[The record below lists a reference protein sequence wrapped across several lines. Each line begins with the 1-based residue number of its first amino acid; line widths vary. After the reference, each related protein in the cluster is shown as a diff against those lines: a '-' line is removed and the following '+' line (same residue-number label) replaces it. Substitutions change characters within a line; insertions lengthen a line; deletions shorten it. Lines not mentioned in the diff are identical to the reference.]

1 MARIELERVSLTF
14 RIRPLGRI
22 TMKEF
27 VLRHVFRRTPN
38 SMMDIHAL
46 REVTLRFGEG
56 DRVGIMG
63 HNGAGKSTLLRVL
76 ADIYPVTAGR
86 RLVEGRI
93 SSLFDIML
101 GFEGEESGWEN
112 IRLRGYLQGETRA
125 SIRAKLRSIAEF
137 SELGDFL
144 NMQVRHYSS
153 GMMFRLAFA
162 IATAIEPE
170 ILLLDEVFS
179 VGDLSFQHKSRQ
191 RMRDMMQKARILV
204 MVNHDLDTLAGV
216 CNQGVWMDHGQ
227 VRRVGPIAEVIA
239 AYKDSVPSLRTNA
252 A

>member
-1 MARIELERVSLTF
+1 MARIELYKASLTF

-46 REVTLRFGEG
+46 RDVSLRFTDG
-56 DRVGIMG
+56 DRIGIMG

-76 ADIYPVTAGR
+76 ADIYPVTGGR

-112 IRLRGYLQGETRA
+112 IRLRGYLQGETRR
-125 SIRAKLRSIAEF
+125 SIRAKLQPIAEF
-137 SELGDFL
+137 SELGNFL

-179 VGDLSFQHKSRQ
+179 VGDLAFQHKSRQ
-191 RMRDMMQKARILV
+191 RMRDMMEKARVLV

-216 CNQGVWMDHGQ
+216 CNKGVWMDHGQ
-227 VRRVGPIAEVIA
+227 VRQVGPIRDVIA
-239 AYKDSVPSLRTNA
+239 AYRESVLSVQPKA